1 MRAKHTL
8 SFGALFQRNQ
18 NNVKTDSNGRGSF
31 SFSGLATSGFDA
43 KGQPLAATGYD
54 FADFLLGL
62 PNSDSIRFGDTTT
75 YFRATNY
82 SFFGHAVVLVAQT
95 EIDGEVRLHAPIVL
109 PEERIISCA
118 EIRGRIAEADRVRIR
133 KAQEKVREVVAGR
146 GQRLP

>member
-1 MRAKHTL
+1 MRGKHTI
-8 SFGALFQRNQ
+8 SSGALFQRNQ

-75 YFRATNY
+75 YFRSTNY
-82 SFFGHAVVLVAQT
+82 SFFGQDDWRSEEHTSELQSPDHLVC
-95 EIDGEVRLHAPIVL
+95 R
-109 PEERIISCA
+109 
-118 EIRGRIAEADRVRIR
+118 
-133 KAQEKVREVVAGR
+133 
-146 GQRLP
+146 